1 MKKMLSVA
9 ALLALSLAQAHPITS
24 AASNAKDVNFDLV
37 NTRVT
42 NSGTQLVFQ
51 IDVSDRAGRLK
62 PTRAGKLAG
71 SSVYS
76 YVWPTTLNSSTVGFE
91 ADQGVLALAVTS
103 HPDFDD
109 TPLFDEDG
117 DSKVDNDGGLWHSH
131 WVVLVPD
138 DACGKGNLKVKDIP
152 EGAKP
157 RLPATWPGL
166 PILIDSPGYEP
177 VISSKTVTVK
187 VPLKE
192 LGFKTDFQ
200 FDGVTA
206 GLRVNESVHN
216 PLLCVVDV
224 FDVASGN
231 LSLPGKIGK

>member
-1 MKKMLSVA
+1 MKNLLSVA
-9 ALLALSLAQAHPITS
+9 ALLALSFVQAHPIS
-24 AASNAKDVNFDLV
+24 SPSGNAKDGNFDLV
-37 NTRVT
+37 NTRVVRE
-42 NSGTQLVFQ
+42 GTQLVFQ
-51 IDVSDRAGRLK
+51 IEVSEKAGRLR
-62 PTRAGKLAG
+62 PGKTGKVGG
-71 SSVYS
+71 SNVYS
-76 YVWPTTLNSSTVGFE
+76 YVWPTTLNSSVVGFE

-117 DSKVDNDGGLWHSH
+117 DEKNDNDGGLWHSH

-138 DACGKGNLKVKDIP
+138 DACGTGNLKVKDIP
-152 EGAKP
+152 EGARPK
-157 RLPATWPGL
+157 LPATWPGF

-216 PLLCVVDV
+216 PLLCVINV